1 MAEPTKP
8 DFRPIAVAVGERWA
22 TELVVALRSDDRE
35 IIGAWPGT
43 MSEARMRIRV
53 AVRSKL
59 ELQLVEELAHV
70 AYLAARTG
78 WQKVTNV
85 DPES

>member
-1 MAEPTKP
+1 VAEPTKP
-8 DFRPIAVAVGERWA
+8 DFRPIAVAVGELWA
-22 TELVVALRSDDRE
+22 KELVLALRSDDRE

-43 MSEARMRIRV
+43 MSEARMRIRF

-70 AYLAARTG
+70 AYLAARSG
-78 WQKVTNV
+78 WQKISNL

>member
-1 MAEPTKP
+1 M
-8 DFRPIAVAVGERWA
+8 
-22 TELVVALRSDDRE
+22 ELVHALRSDERD
-35 IIGAWPGT
+35 IIGGWPGT
-43 MSEARMRIRV
+43 MSEARMRIRA

-70 AYLAARTG
+70 AYLAARGG
-78 WQKVTNV
+78 WQRISNL